1 MKSKKKII
9 IVFIIILLILFVP
22 LPPQTILDGGTKT
35 YTALTYSITVHNAN
49 SSHIYNAEKN
59 QMERYKIKG
68 VTVYILGKEI
78 YSSKEKYLVEIETA
92 DGEVIEV
99 EN

>member
-1 MKSKKKII
+1 MKFKKKII
-9 IVFIIILLILFVP
+9 IIVVVAILLTLFVP
-22 LPPQTILDGGTKT
+22 FPGMLLDGGTKT